1 MVSES
6 VSRINVH
13 LEIIGK
19 SKISCQLFRHLSP
32 KTVGIISRSMPIQG
46 NAHHIGTSVVY
57 LGTAV
62 DSGIERKRTDFK
74 KGDIAFLPT
83 GGCICFYT
91 NYVYSGKPMN
101 PICKIITNIENLTEV
116 NTGDILSL
124 YSDTL

>member
-13 LEIIGK
+13 LEITGK

-74 KGDIAFLPT
+74 KGDIAFLRGIGSCRT
-83 GGCICFYT
+83 SRGRLLCF
-91 NYVYSGKPMN
+91 SGTDQRP
-101 PICKIITNIENLTEV
+101 PFF
-116 NTGDILSL
+116 S
-124 YSDTL
+124 

>member
-6 VSRINVH
+6 VSRINIV

-46 NAHHIGTSVVY
+46 NAHHIGTSIVY
-57 LGTAV
+57 LGTRV
-62 DSGIERKRTDFK
+62 DSGIERRRTNFK

-83 GGCICFYT
+83 GGCICFCT
-91 NYVYSGKPMN
+91 SDINSGQPMT
-101 PICKIITNIENLTEV
+101 PIGKIITNIENFTEV
-116 NTGDILSL
+116 KTGDILLL
-124 YSDTL
+124 YSETL